1 MGDMGEAGVGAP
13 ERMSLGANGWTPNN
27 PKLPVLVWRGVFRGA
42 VAGDAMATAVEREF
56 GRNGWPAQWRNG
68 VYSFHHYHSTAH
80 EVLGIAGGEAQL
92 VLGGEG
98 GRALMVRAGDVLL
111 LPTGT
116 GHCRISASGDFLVVG
131 AYPVGET
138 WDICRE
144 APTAEVR
151 ERMGKVRYPEAG
163 PVGGVMRS
171 WWG

>member
-1 MGDMGEAGVGAP
+1 MGDARVEGGP
-13 ERMSLGANGWTPNN
+13 ERMQLGANGWMPNN
-27 PKLPVLVWRGVFRGA
+27 VVPVLVWRGRFGGERP
-42 VAGDAMATAVEREF
+42 GDGMASAMEREF
-56 GRNGWPAQWRNG
+56 ARNGWPAQWRDG

-80 EVLGIAGGEAQL
+80 EVLGIAGGEARL

-98 GRALMVRAGDVLL
+98 GRAVLVGAGDVLL

-116 GHCRISASGDFLVVG
+116 GHCRTSASADFLVVG

-144 APTAEVR
+144 APTAAMR
-151 ERMGKVRYPEAG
+151 EGMGRVRYPATG
-163 PVGGVMRS
+163 PIGGTMQT

>member
-1 MGDMGEAGVGAP
+1 MAGFVREESFEP
-13 ERMSLGANGWTPNN
+13 ERMMLAENGWMPNN
-27 PKLPVLVWRGVFRGA
+27 ARLPVLIWRGGFAKAG
-42 VAGDAMATAVEREF
+42 AGDEMATAMERKF
-56 GRNGWPAQWRNG
+56 GGNGWPAQWRDG

-80 EVLGIAGGEAQL
+80 EVLGIAGGEARL
-92 VLGGEG
+92 VLGGAG
-98 GRALMVRAGDVLL
+98 GREMTVRAGDVLL

-144 APTAEVR
+144 APTAAVR
-151 ERMGKVRYPEAG
+151 ERMGRVSYGEVG
-163 PVGGVMRS
+163 PLGGVMRD

>member
-56 GRNGWPAQWRNG
+56 GRNGWPAQWRNS